1 MSTEELTAKHP
12 HDIAEQITGLS
23 PEEQT
28 IAFLLLPG
36 HLEGEVFAYFDRP
49 TQEHILQGLAG
60 NQIATLLG
68 SMPPDDRTRLFEDF
82 PDSLIK
88 DAVFLLGEE
97 ERKVALTLIGYPEDS
112 VGRMMT
118 PYYVQASPEW
128 TVQQTFQRIKKYGK
142 KAETLDFVYV
152 VDKQQRLIDDIKI
165 GKLLMA
171 EPSDTIESLMDFGFV
186 SLLSTAKKEDAIITF
201 EQYDRAA
208 LPVVSQ
214 NGVLVGIVT
223 ADDIL
228 DTIEER
234 DTEDIQKFGGLEALD
249 LPYVDT
255 PLSTMI
261 RKRAGWLIILFLSEM
276 LTASAMGYF
285 EEEIQKAVVL
295 ALLIPL
301 IISSGG
307 NSGSQAATLIIRA
320 MALQEIA
327 LRDWWFVMRKEILS
341 GLALGGLL
349 GLIGF
354 VRIFIWQESGF
365 YDYGVHWFTVALTVS
380 FSLVGIVLWGTLS
393 GSMIPFLLRRF
404 KLDPATSS
412 APFVATLVDV
422 TGLVIYFSI
431 AAVFLSGK
439 LL

>member
-1 MSTEELTAKHP
+1 MEDLIAKHP
-12 HDIAEQITGLS
+12 HEIAEQIASLS
-23 PEEQT
+23 HEEQT

-36 HLEGEVFAYFDRP
+36 ELESEVFTYFDNA
-49 TQEHILQGLAG
+49 TQERILQSLGS
-60 NQIATLLG
+60 NQIAALLET
-68 SMPPDDRTRLFEDF
+68 MPPDDRTRLFEDF

-88 DAVFLLGEE
+88 NAVFLLGED

-118 PYYVQASPEW
+118 PYYIQASPDW
-128 TVQQTFQRIKKYGK
+128 TVGQTLQRIKKFGK

-152 VDKQQRLIDDIKI
+152 IDQQQRLVDDIKI

-171 EPSDTIESLMDFGFV
+171 EPNDTIESLMDFSFV
-186 SLLSTAKKEDAIITF
+186 CLTSTDKKEDAIITF
-201 EQYDRAA
+201 EKYDRSA

-223 ADDIL
+223 ADDML
-228 DTIEER
+228 DTIEQR

-249 LPYVDT
+249 LPYVQT
-255 PLSTMI
+255 PIFTMI

-295 ALLIPL
+295 ALFIPL

-320 MALQEIA
+320 MALQEIT

-341 GLALGGLL
+341 GLALGGVL

-354 VRIFIWQESGF
+354 IRILVWQKSGI
-365 YDYGVHWFTVALTVS
+365 YDYGDHWLHVS
-380 FSLVGIVLWGTLS
+380 MAVSVSLVGIVLWGTLS
-393 GSMIPFLLRRF
+393 GSMIPFILKRF

-422 TGLVIYFSI
+422 TGLIIYFSI

-439 LL
+439 IM

>member
-1 MSTEELTAKHP
+1 MEDLTTKHP
-12 HDIAEQITGLS
+12 HDIAEQIELLT

-36 HLEGEVFAYFDRP
+36 ELESEVFTYFDNA
-49 TQEHILQGLAG
+49 TQERILQSLGS
-60 NQIATLLG
+60 NQIAALLET
-68 SMPPDDRTRLFEDF
+68 MPPDDRTRLFEDF
-82 PDSLIK
+82 PDNLIK
-88 DAVFLLGEE
+88 NAVFLLGEE
-97 ERKVALTLIGYPEDS
+97 ERRVALTLIGYPEDS

-118 PYYVQASPEW
+118 PYYIQASPEW
-128 TVQQTFQRIKKYGK
+128 TVYQTLQRIKKFGK

-152 VDKQQRLIDDIKI
+152 IDNQQRLVDDIKI

-171 EPSDTIESLMDFGFV
+171 EPEDTIESLMDSSFV
-186 SLLSTAKKEDAIITF
+186 CLSSTDTKEDAIITF
-201 EQYDRAA
+201 EKYDRSA
-208 LPVVSQ
+208 LPVISQ

-249 LPYVDT
+249 LPYVET
-255 PLSTMI
+255 PIFTMI

-295 ALLIPL
+295 ALFIPL

-320 MALQEIA
+320 MALQEIT
-327 LRDWWFVMRKEILS
+327 LRNWWFVLRKEILS
-341 GLALGGLL
+341 GLALGGVL

-354 VRIFIWQESGF
+354 IRILVWQQSGI
-365 YDYGVHWFTVALTVS
+365 YDYGDHWLNVALAVS
-380 FSLVGIVLWGTLS
+380 VSLVGIVLWGTLS
-393 GSMIPFLLRRF
+393 GSMIPFILKRF
-404 KLDPATSS
+404 RLDPATSS

-422 TGLVIYFSI
+422 TGLIIYFSI
-431 AAVFLSGK
+431 AAIFLSGK
-439 LL
+439 IM

>member
-1 MSTEELTAKHP
+1 MEDLTTKHP
-12 HDIAEQITGLS
+12 HDIAEQIELLT

-36 HLEGEVFAYFDRP
+36 ELESEVFTYFDNA
-49 TQEHILQGLAG
+49 TQERILQSLGS
-60 NQIATLLG
+60 NQIAALLET
-68 SMPPDDRTRLFEDF
+68 MPPDDRTRLFEDF
-82 PDSLIK
+82 PDNLIK
-88 DAVFLLGEE
+88 NAVFLLGEE
-97 ERKVALTLIGYPEDS
+97 ERRVALTLIGYPEDS

-118 PYYVQASPEW
+118 PYYIQANPEW
-128 TVQQTFQRIKKYGK
+128 TVYQTLQRIKKFGK

-152 VDKQQRLIDDIKI
+152 IDNQQRLVDDIKI

-171 EPSDTIESLMDFGFV
+171 EPEDTIESLMDSSFV
-186 SLLSTAKKEDAIITF
+186 CLSSTDTKEDAIITF
-201 EQYDRAA
+201 EKYDRSA
-208 LPVVSQ
+208 LPVISQ

-249 LPYVDT
+249 LPYVET
-255 PLSTMI
+255 PIFTMI

-295 ALLIPL
+295 ALFIPL

-320 MALQEIA
+320 MALQEIT
-327 LRDWWFVMRKEILS
+327 LRNWWFVLRKEILS
-341 GLALGGLL
+341 GLALGGVL

-354 VRIFIWQESGF
+354 IRILVWQQSGI
-365 YDYGVHWFTVALTVS
+365 YDYGDHWLNVALAVS
-380 FSLVGIVLWGTLS
+380 VSLVGIVLWGTLS
-393 GSMIPFLLRRF
+393 GSMIPFILKRF
-404 KLDPATSS
+404 RLDPATSS

-422 TGLVIYFSI
+422 TGLIIYFSI
-431 AAVFLSGK
+431 AAIFLSGK
-439 LL
+439 IM

>member
-1 MSTEELTAKHP
+1 MEDLTTKHP
-12 HDIAEQITGLS
+12 HDIAEQIELLT

-36 HLEGEVFAYFDRP
+36 ELESEVFTYFDNA
-49 TQEHILQGLAG
+49 TQERILQSLGS
-60 NQIATLLG
+60 NQIAALLET
-68 SMPPDDRTRLFEDF
+68 MPPDDRTRLFEDF
-82 PDSLIK
+82 PDNLIK
-88 DAVFLLGEE
+88 NAVFLLGEE
-97 ERKVALTLIGYPEDS
+97 ERRVALTLIGYPEDS

-118 PYYVQASPEW
+118 PYYIQASPEW
-128 TVQQTFQRIKKYGK
+128 TVYQTLQRIKKFGK

-152 VDKQQRLIDDIKI
+152 IDNQQRLVDDIKI

-171 EPSDTIESLMDFGFV
+171 EPEDTIESLMDSSFV
-186 SLLSTAKKEDAIITF
+186 CLSSTDTKEDAIITF
-201 EQYDRAA
+201 EKYDRSA
-208 LPVVSQ
+208 LPVISQ

-249 LPYVDT
+249 LPYVET
-255 PLSTMI
+255 PIFTMI

-295 ALLIPL
+295 ALFIPL

-320 MALQEIA
+320 MALQEIT
-327 LRDWWFVMRKEILS
+327 LRNWWFVLRKEILS
-341 GLALGGLL
+341 GLALGGVL

-354 VRIFIWQESGF
+354 IRILVWQQSGI
-365 YDYGVHWFTVALTVS
+365 YDYGDHWLNVS
-380 FSLVGIVLWGTLS
+380 LAVSVSLVGIVLWGTLS
-393 GSMIPFLLRRF
+393 GSMIPFILKRF
-404 KLDPATSS
+404 RLDPATSS

-422 TGLVIYFSI
+422 TGLIIYFSI
-431 AAVFLSGK
+431 AAIFLSGK
-439 LL
+439 IM